1 FNAAGYVT
9 GQNLEILPTESTSED
24 EVEIKTLHS
33 QFQILRD
40 KSNTFQEYKVV
51 KVTNL
56 NNFWNNVKDSIDV
69 QKNNFLLAQ
78 KEIENQKAVLQK
90 LQKEYDIKDE
100 ELQKGDYEKAHIT
113 VLGIDIA
120 KEKYIY
126 FNSGV
131 IFLLLAIFIIV
142 FLNIRGVKK

>member
-1 FNAAGYVT
+1 MRFFKSIILLVFFFNAAGYVT

-69 QKNNFLLAQ
+69 QKIITCWHKKKSKTKKLFYKNFKKNMISRMKSYKKAITKKHILL
-78 KEIENQKAVLQK
+78 
-90 LQKEYDIKDE
+90 Y
-100 ELQKGDYEKAHIT
+100 
-113 VLGIDIA
+113 
-120 KEKYIY
+120 
-126 FNSGV
+126 
-131 IFLLLAIFIIV
+131 
-142 FLNIRGVKK
+142 